1 MLPYFKYTEDVQ
13 SFCLLMG
20 YTIDLPRCPFEYVC
34 TYPLDAF
41 PTPIITAFNLDCSL
55 YPLIPPEKV
64 LEYLTLILNGY
75 SFNEA
80 IKELGVVGNGRSS
93 SS

>member
-1 MLPYFKYTEDVQ
+1 MLPYFKYTEDVEN
-13 SFCLLMG
+13 FCYLMG
-20 YTIDLPRCPFEYVC
+20 YTIDLPNFNFEYVC
-34 TYPLDAF
+34 TYSLAEY
-41 PTPIITAFNLDCSL
+41 PTPIITSFNLDCSL

-75 SFNEA
+75 SFDEA
-80 IKELGVVGNGRSS
+80 IKELGVVGNGHSS